1 MADFFEGI
9 EILSDTISRIN
20 EANEEIINAENL
32 FSNSQFLIDM
42 ETIGLDSSMFKIEG
56 SVGDYYLT
64 NEGLRIDIK
73 DAAEKMNNG
82 DLLGALN
89 NLGISVEDF
98 DQSIRDYASRYKQ
111 AWDQQIGIQD
121 IISQEDYNNAGI
133 DLENNVG
140 TPTNVELFESILNEN
155 TALKSEFDTQ
165 INELKKKI
173 DDSYAKGNQGR
184 VEVGKWIKRTII
196 FTGVT
201 IGLVEIYKLIRDHQ
215 RALNGCWLIKASNGQ
230 KCKVKT
236 LTCFDENTMQC
247 SNEALNQCGPQ
258 KINPCFSTD
267 TCIKYEGNNCV
278 TTLGQCSEGICNKLY
293 CDNSKIETPPG
304 YKLVCI
310 NVNFWTAAFDFF
322 DTIFTT
328 ERFLLYIIIGIAIIL
343 LLFFIFF
350 RRK

>member
-42 ETIGLDSSMFKIEG
+42 ETMDLKNAEMFKIEG
-56 SVGDYYLT
+56 SVKDGYYLA
-64 NEGLRIDIK
+64 NNKVKVDIK
-73 DAAEKMNNG
+73 GAAIKMNNG
-82 DLLGALN
+82 DLLGAFDK
-89 NLGISVEDF
+89 LGISVKDF
-98 DQSIRDYASRYKQ
+98 DSNIKDYAIRYKQ

-121 IISQEDYNNAGI
+121 IISQEEYKNAGI

-140 TPTNVELFESILNEN
+140 IPTNAELFESILNEN
-155 TALKSEFDTQ
+155 TTLKSEFDTQ

-184 VEVGKWIKRTII
+184 VEVGKWIKRTVI
-196 FTGVT
+196 FAGVT

-215 RALNGCWLIKASNGQ
+215 RALNGCWLIKTSNGQ

-258 KINPCFSTD
+258 KINPCF
-267 TCIKYEGNNCV
+267 
-278 TTLGQCSEGICNKLY
+278 L
-293 CDNSKIETPPG
+293 
-304 YKLVCI
+304 
-310 NVNFWTAAFDFF
+310 F
-322 DTIFTT
+322 
-328 ERFLLYIIIGIAIIL
+328 AIISL
-343 LLFFIFF
+343 KKASLISARTAIVFCLNRFINPY
-350 RRK
+350 